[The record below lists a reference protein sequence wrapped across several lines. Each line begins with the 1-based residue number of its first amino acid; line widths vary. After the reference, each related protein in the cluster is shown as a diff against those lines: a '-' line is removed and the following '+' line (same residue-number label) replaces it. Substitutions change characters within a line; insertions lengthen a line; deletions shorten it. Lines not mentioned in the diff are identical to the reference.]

1 MTIAEEFL
9 EILREIRTKNPF
21 PRIKEIFI
29 PQYAGASPEKTSFGL
44 IQLDGGAAGIIYLSL
59 SPIFLEQAMDLDVR
73 TLIGKDPFEIA
84 QWLTDPKSN
93 DLQKAL
99 ALGTI
104 NAMSSNFFEQ
114 SGFPLDFATNSM
126 GNLSL
131 IETDHVGMVGY
142 FLPLVKQIGD
152 QQIPLTVIEKK
163 KALVQSHPTW
173 EVTLDPAS
181 LQKCNKIIITSTTIL
196 NDTLDDVLKYCAGAE
211 FISVIGPT
219 AGFIPDP
226 LFKRGVHIVGGTKI
240 HDPIQLRSNFE
251 KGHRWGS
258 STRKYCIDKAQ
269 YAGYR
274 VWLAK
279 L

>member
-9 EILREIRTKNPF
+9 EILREIRTKKPF
-21 PRIKEIFI
+21 PMIKEIFI
-29 PQYAGASPEKTSFGL
+29 PKYSVASPKKASFGL
-44 IQLDGGAAGIIYLSL
+44 IQLEGGAAGIIYLSL
-59 SPIFLEQAMDLDVR
+59 SPTFLEQAVDLDVMAF
-73 TLIGKDPFEIA
+73 IGKDPFEIA
-84 QWLTDPKSN
+84 QWLVDPKSS
-93 DLQKAL
+93 DLQKGL

-142 FLPLVKQIGD
+142 FPPLVKQIGER
-152 QQIPLTVIEKK
+152 QILLTVIEKK
-163 KALVQSHPTW
+163 KALVQSHPNW
-173 EVTLDPAS
+173 EVTLNPAS
-181 LQKCNKIIITSTTIL
+181 LKKCNKVIITSTTIL
-196 NDTLDDVLKYCAGAE
+196 NNTLDDILKYCAGAE

-226 LFKRGVHIVGGTKI
+226 LFKRGVHILGGTKI
-240 HDPIQLRSNFE
+240 HDPVQLRHNFE

-274 VWLAK
+274 AWLAK